1 MPSHPSFVKLPQR
14 LWSRAQDLLEKGVK
28 HDAQNDL
35 VRPPQFWM
43 RAVTWSLI
51 GTSAAGLAWLALA
64 HTEEVVIARGKLEP
78 VGGVKD
84 VQMPLQGVA
93 RQILVKDGD
102 TVKAGQVLIRL
113 DTEASGERRA
123 NTLKTISLKRRE
135 LQLKEQEL
143 DKVID
148 YFRIE
153 QQSLR
158 TSLALSKEILSRY
171 DKLSK
176 QGATAEL
183 QYLEQRN
190 KVQDIANDL
199 AKIGVDAKRQNSVLD
214 QQIQALRGQISELNT
229 QLTESSV
236 TLRYQ
241 EVRSPVTGIVFENKV
256 RGPGYVAQTSEPVM
270 KIVPFDQL
278 KAKVEI
284 PSRSIGFVAV
294 GKPVDISIDSFP
306 STDFGVLHGS
316 VTRIG
321 SDAKPP
327 DAAQGQTEYLF
338 PADVSL
344 DSQKLKLKNG
354 KFLPLQVGMSLTANI
369 KLRSVSYLQLLLG
382 SFKDKAESLRQ
393 I

>member
-1 MPSHPSFVKLPQR
+1 MPSARSVLKLPQR
-14 LWSRAQDLLEKGVK
+14 LWAKAQDALERSVK
-28 HDAQNDL
+28 HEPQND
-35 VRPPQFWM
+35 VIKPPEFWM
-43 RAVTWSLI
+43 RTVTWSLI
-51 GTSAAGLAWLALA
+51 GTTAAALAWLALA
-64 HTEEVVIARGKLEP
+64 RTEEVVIARGKLEP
-78 VGGVKD
+78 IGGVKD

-93 RQILVKDGD
+93 REILVKDGD
-102 TVKAGQVLIRL
+102 TVKAGDVLIRL

-135 LQLKEQEL
+135 LALKEDEL
-143 DKVID
+143 LKLRD

-171 DKLSK
+171 DKLSR

-199 AKIGVDAKRQNSVLD
+199 AKIGVDAKRQESILG

-229 QLTESSV
+229 QLTESLV

-241 EVRSPVTGIVFENKV
+241 EVRSPVSGVVFENKV
-256 RGPGYVAQTSEPVM
+256 KGPGYVAQTSEPVM
-270 KIVPFDQL
+270 KIVPYDQL

-284 PSRSIGFVAV
+284 PSRSIGFVSV
-294 GKPVDISIDSFP
+294 GKPVDVSIDSFP
-306 STDFGVLHGS
+306 STDFGVLHGK
-316 VTRIG
+316 VTKIG

-327 DAAQGQTEYLF
+327 EPSQGQNEYLF

-354 KFLPLQVGMSLTANI
+354 SFLPLQVGMSLTANI

-382 SFKDKAESLRQ
+382 SFKDKADALRQ